1 MYDSGIAPDTL
12 NAYSHI
18 FQKYPDVVNV
28 VQMCEMLGGISTKTG
43 YELLQANKI
52 NHFRI
57 GKAYKIPKMHVIAY
71 LHDIMTHQPPPYC
84 NALGKKVIFT
94 LI

>member
-43 YELLQANKI
+43 YKLLQANKI

-57 GKAYKIPKMHVIAY
+57 GKAYKIPK
-71 LHDIMTHQPPPYC
+71 IM
-84 NALGKKVIFT
+84 LLLIFT
-94 LI
+94 R